1 MVFKWT
7 QPKQT
12 SKIEDKIKNIVE
24 DATKERHLRR
34 QRRVSDQYSESEDE
48 EEVNYQELI
57 KSAYAIKKE
66 SKSRSNADIYYK
78 IVANDLEKEK
88 ARLLTEF
95 EELQTTANLLNS
107 KSHRKGDLRNIE
119 KLRELVQGQDTVEE
133 QIENEKL
140 RIRAVEDELTR
151 VEKETTQK
159 RKEIGGIN
167 HAHIKQ
173 QQTTHSIKCLED
185 RLHKTTVEY
194 NELTAENNRLREG
207 IDHLRK
213 ERKKFNTQYKRY
225 KSQLG
230 SAKQE
235 QRSLT
240 EKSMIAFDQTDDAN
254 SKMAAVSERES
265 KNNAQ
270 NMNELRELLR
280 HIDHDTSVKDF
291 LVTKSQDRSAQAEAL
306 AQSRRAATQNK
317 FEAAAEK
324 TLNEYQNAIKEVK
337 ELTGANSFEGIVDH
351 YLKMEEANYAKFNF
365 INEMTNQLQET
376 QDKIKLI
383 EQEIAA
389 LSAASDRSV
398 EENQI
403 QLNELKADRDG
414 IKASIENTA
423 NAAEDSQKEISRIS
437 SKIIEIFDFLECDKK
452 EIQAKLGS
460 DSASLDPQ
468 TLLMYISGMES
479 KITELLAEHLAFHAL
494 TESRS
499 DESQKSNSAKKS
511 TSSKSVK
518 APLVVELIK
527 TEEIEVDTEAIIPVS
542 NIRQLAAVSI
552 VEKEIERER
561 ERQAQLASEKKDT
574 PKIN

>member
-452 EIQAKLGS
+452 EIQANLGS

-499 DESQKSNSAKKS
+499 DESQKSNYAKKS

-574 PKIN
+574 PKII

>member
-499 DESQKSNSAKKS
+499 DESQKSNYAKKS

-574 PKIN
+574 PKII

>member
-452 EIQAKLGS
+452 EIQARLGS

>member
-24 DATKERHLRR
+24 DANKERHLRR

-66 SKSRSNADIYYK
+66 SKSRSNADIGYK
-78 IVANDLEKEK
+78 IVTNDLEKEK

-107 KSHRKGDLRNIE
+107 KSHRKSDLRNIE
-119 KLRELVQGQDTVEE
+119 KLRELVRGQDTVEE

-151 VEKETTQK
+151 VEKETTKK

-230 SAKQE
+230 AAKQE

-306 AQSRRAATQNK
+306 AQSRRAAAQNK
-317 FEAAAEK
+317 FEASAEK
-324 TLNEYQNAIKEVK
+324 TLNEYQNAIKEVQ
-337 ELTGANSFEGIVDH
+337 ELTGASSFEGIVEH

-398 EENQI
+398 EENQL

-414 IKASIENTA
+414 IKASIESTA
-423 NAAEDSQKEISRIS
+423 NAAEDSQKEISKIS
-437 SKIIEIFDFLECDKK
+437 TKILEIFDFLECDKK
-452 EIQAKLGS
+452 EIQARLGS

-468 TLLMYISGMES
+468 TLLMYISGMEA
-479 KITELLAEHLAFHAL
+479 KITEQLAEHLAFHAL

-499 DESQKSNSAKKS
+499 NDSQKSNSAKKS

-518 APLVVELIK
+518 APLVVDLIK
-527 TEEIEVDTEAIIPVS
+527 TDEIEVDTEAIIPVS

>member
-437 SKIIEIFDFLECDKK
+437 SKIIKIFDFLECDKK

-499 DESQKSNSAKKS
+499 DESQKSNYAKKS

>member
-452 EIQAKLGS
+452 EIQARLGS

-499 DESQKSNSAKKS
+499 DESQKSNYAKNS

>member
-437 SKIIEIFDFLECDKK
+437 SKIIKIFDFLECDKK
-452 EIQAKLGS
+452 EIQANLGS

-499 DESQKSNSAKKS
+499 DESQKSNYAKKS

-574 PKIN
+574 PKII